1 MHLGPIAYSF
11 RHTTS
16 TAHTPASNEQKQH
29 KIVSGEEE
37 DLTATIPIDDVC
49 DIEFDQN
56 DNIVGESCVMREALL
71 TARLEREKMR
81 TELAGGML
89 QDCFSMLTTTSPN
102 AVILASLDATR
113 SQMGME
119 GLSMV
124 QTAAAAADEIRYE
137 IRQQNLLKMESIS
150 ESSPDDTIDSSN
162 TNRILI
168 GGVQLLDDSDSI
180 HAVRKVPNFDDR
192 DHSSPSMEYSAAPEW
207 LIDPLRLTVRFPGR
221 SALDVDDKMCEGKG
235 EGTFDFSQPSSLHA
249 CYRPFILRV
258 CSSFPALI

>member
-1 MHLGPIAYSF
+1 MMHLGSAAYSF
-11 RHTTS
+11 RHTAT
-16 TAHTPASNEQKQH
+16 TTDTPASGSISDVQKQH
-29 KIVSGEEE
+29 KSVSGKE
-37 DLTATIPIDDVC
+37 DHLTAAITVEDVC
-49 DIEFDQN
+49 EIEFDQN
-56 DNIVGESCVMREALL
+56 DNIVGESCVMRESLL

-81 TELAGGML
+81 TELAGEML

-150 ESSPDDTIDSSN
+150 ESSPDDTMDSLN
-162 TNRILI
+162 TDRILI

-180 HAVRKVPNFDDR
+180 HAVRKVRNFDDKE
-192 DHSSPSMEYSAAPEW
+192 HSSHSLEHSIAPEW

-221 SALDVDDKMCEGKG
+221 SALDVDEKMCEGKG
-235 EGTFDFSQPSSLHA
+235 EECFY
-249 CYRPFILRV
+249 C
-258 CSSFPALI
+258 C